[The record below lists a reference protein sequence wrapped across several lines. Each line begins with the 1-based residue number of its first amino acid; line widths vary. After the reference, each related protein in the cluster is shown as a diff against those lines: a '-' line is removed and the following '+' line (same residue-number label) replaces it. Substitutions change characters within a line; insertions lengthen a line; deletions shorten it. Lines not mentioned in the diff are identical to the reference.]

1 MRILPVS
8 LSLALLSGCGL
19 MPDRSLE
26 YQQAKT
32 LPPLVL
38 STGDSRVI
46 KPLYAIP
53 EIAIPEQPVI
63 LVEGKGR
70 KQRFVAP
77 LPKPLTVI
85 ATQQAESSLKPIVE
99 TKPQIVNDG
108 NGHPVLQSS
117 GDILQVWDKLNK
129 ALTAANIKVSD
140 RNQSLGLYFVELSKD
155 GKNTLYQLKLIRTSN
170 DNVISLQKDDE
181 TLVESE
187 LSQQT
192 FERLLNHWPS

>member
-53 EIAIPEQPVI
+53 EIATPEQPVI